1 MANPNVRVQTSKQLT
16 ADYNRAKVF
25 IGEKSTFVGDY
36 INSDYADED
45 LLAGTVMARV
55 GATNKL
61 VKCDSTLTN
70 GGQFPIGVLLGDVTV
85 EGGETVELTVAN
97 GEVNGGMLI
106 FNDAETADTV
116 VSSRT
121 LRDHLLLAGTKIREV
136 DYLNEFDN

>member
-16 ADYNRAKVF
+16 GDYNRAKVF
-25 IGEKSTFVGDY
+25 IGEKSTFVGSY
-36 INSDYADED
+36 TNSVYDDE
-45 LLAGTVMARV
+45 LLIGTVMARV
-55 GATNKL
+55 ASSNKL

-97 GEVNGGMLI
+97 GEVDGGQLT
-106 FNDAETADTV
+106 FEGSDTLNTV
-116 VSSRT
+116 VSTRT
-121 LRDHLLLAGTKIREV
+121 LRDHLLLAGTKVREV